1 MTNLFTRIKD
11 SVVAD
16 FHELLDQKEEKHPM
30 THLNQHIRS
39 CEDEVKKLKQLIEK
53 QYTIKQ
59 SYQRELKQATL
70 MLDKRTRQMEL
81 AEKMTETELY
91 DEAKIEVGQY
101 QTRVEQLTELN
112 QSATSQIEEIELKY
126 GEMQHQL
133 KNLYVKRLE
142 LKGRENIARV
152 HKGMNKVLQTDY
164 FERSNNKFAEAEDYI
179 ERLEQQVKTDER
191 LHTLDARFSEL
202 EKRDLISK

>member
-1 MTNLFTRIKD
+1 MSNLFTRIKD

-16 FHELLDQKEEKHPM
+16 FHELLDQKEEKNPM
-30 THLNQHIRS
+30 IHLNQHIRN
-39 CEDEVKKLKQLIEK
+39 CEDEVRKLKQLIEK

-59 SYQRELKQATL
+59 SYQRELKQAIF

-81 AEKMTETELY
+81 AEKMEETELY
-91 DEAKIEVGQY
+91 DEAKIEVDQY
-101 QTRVEQLTELN
+101 QTRVNQLTNLTDTA
-112 QSATSQIEEIELKY
+112 ATQIEEIELKY
-126 GEMQHQL
+126 SEMRHQL